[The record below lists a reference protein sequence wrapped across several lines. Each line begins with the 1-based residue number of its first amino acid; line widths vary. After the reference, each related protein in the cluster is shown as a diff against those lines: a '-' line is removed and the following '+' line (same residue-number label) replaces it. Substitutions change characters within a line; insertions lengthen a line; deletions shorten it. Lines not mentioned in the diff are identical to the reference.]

1 MKQLTAKQ
9 KIVGIIIIAIIL
21 AGISVICTT
30 GFNLNVMYS
39 NNVRVDAYIGKDYN
53 LSDIKVIADEIFEG
67 EKVLQTAELTDDY
80 VVVTVKEASE
90 EQVNNFKAKLA
101 EKYNI
106 SEDMQNV
113 KSTEIPSTN
122 VIDVMKP
129 YIFPIGLITIM
140 VAIYLGVRYRKE
152 NPLKICAKV
161 VSSLIIIE
169 ALYISIIAITRIPF
183 NDLIMPIGVLVYIV
197 SLMVLVKQ
205 IKK

>member
-9 KIVGIIIIAIIL
+9 KIIGIIIIAIIL

-30 GFNLNVMYS
+30 GFNLSMVYS
-39 NNVRVDAYIGKDYN
+39 NNVRVDAYIGKDFN

-67 EKVLQTAELTDDY
+67 EKVLQTADLTEDY
-80 VVVTVKEASE
+80 VVLTVKEASE
-90 EQVNNFKAKLA
+90 EQVNNFKTKLT
-101 EKYNI
+101 EKYSI
-106 SEDMQNV
+106 SENMQNV
-113 KSTEIPSTN
+113 KTTEIPSIN

-129 YIFPIGLITIM
+129 YIFPIGLITII

-161 VSSLIIIE
+161 VSSLIIVE
-169 ALYISIIAITRIPF
+169 AIYFSIIAITRIPF

>member
-9 KIVGIIIIAIIL
+9 KIIGIIIIAIIL
-21 AGISVICTT
+21 EGISVICTT
-30 GFNLNVMYS
+30 GFNLSMVYS
-39 NNVRVDAYIGKDYN
+39 NNVRVDAYIGKDFN

-67 EKVLQTAELTDDY
+67 EKVLQTADLTEDY
-80 VVVTVKEASE
+80 VVLTVKEASE
-90 EQVNNFKAKLA
+90 EQVNNFKTKLT
-101 EKYNI
+101 EKYSI
-106 SEDMQNV
+106 SENMQNV
-113 KSTEIPSTN
+113 KTTEIPSIN

-129 YIFPIGLITIM
+129 YIFPIGLITII

-161 VSSLIIIE
+161 VSSLIIVE
-169 ALYISIIAITRIPF
+169 AIYFSIIAITRIPF

>member
-1 MKQLTAKQ
+1 MNSSAGSKWN
-9 KIVGIIIIAIIL
+9 IEAIIL
-21 AGISVICTT
+21 EGISVICTT
-30 GFNLNVMYS
+30 GFNLSMVYS
-39 NNVRVDAYIGKDYN
+39 NNVRVDAYIGKDFN

-67 EKVLQTAELTDDY
+67 EKVLQTADLTEDY
-80 VVVTVKEASE
+80 VVLTVKEASE
-90 EQVNNFKAKLA
+90 EQVNNFKTKLT
-101 EKYNI
+101 EKYSI
-106 SEDMQNV
+106 SENMQNV
-113 KSTEIPSTN
+113 KTTEIPSIN

-129 YIFPIGLITIM
+129 YIFPIGLITII

-161 VSSLIIIE
+161 VSSLIIVE
-169 ALYISIIAITRIPF
+169 AIYFSIIAITRIPF